1 MASGFHVVDFLDL
14 QPLERCVVRLI
25 LREVTMTYPQLC
37 EAITTL
43 PVDQQMDQP
52 KLDTVLD
59 QLTQNHWLVREYDH
73 NLLSYRVNTSENTRR
88 QTGLDL
94 SELSR
99 ADDSLNLKRSKRNLP
114 NHVWDCLTDAPA
126 ETPAPPKPARRTS
139 LFDKF
144 TDDENPPKET

>member
-1 MASGFHVVDFLDL
+1 MASGFNVVDFMDL

-25 LREVTMTYPQLC
+25 LREVTMSYPQLC

-43 PVDQQMDQP
+43 PADQQVDQL
-52 KLDTVLD
+52 KLDSVLD
-59 QLTQNHWLVREYDH
+59 HLTQNNWLVREYEH
-73 NLLSYRVNTSENTRR
+73 NLLSYRVNTGDQSR

-114 NHVWDCLTDAPA
+114 NHVWDCLTTDTPA
-126 ETPAPPKPARRTS
+126 ETPAPPKPTRRAS

-144 TDDENPPKET
+144 VDDESPPKET